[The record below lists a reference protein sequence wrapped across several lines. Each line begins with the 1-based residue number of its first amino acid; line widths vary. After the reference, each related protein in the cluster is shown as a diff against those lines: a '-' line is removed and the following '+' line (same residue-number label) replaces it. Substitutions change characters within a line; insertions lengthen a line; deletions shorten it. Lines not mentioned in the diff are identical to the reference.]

1 MTKLAEKLLTP
12 DEFEGAMSYFST
24 RKGDSRGI
32 AYDFYV
38 LGKNAATISAKFDCS
53 KQNVIKVVGRF
64 ATALDRYYQAQ
75 RNVGLAPAPV
85 ATAAPDPALLVK
97 QAEEALRRA
106 QEFAAQSGAS
116 VPAKAPAVKPAAA
129 KRAASPQPASKKSS
143 QAGVKRTP
151 AVKATAK
158 TTAAKR
164 PAAKTPARKGT
175 AAKRVR

>member
-1 MTKLAEKLLTP
+1 MTRLAEKLLTP

-75 RNVGLAPAPV
+75 RNVGLAPAPLE
-85 ATAAPDPALLVK
+85 TAATDLAALVK

-106 QEFAAQSGAS
+106 QELAAQSG
-116 VPAKAPAVKPAAA
+116 PTTPTKAPAAKSAVAKRVASPRPAA
-129 KRAASPQPASKKSS
+129 KKASP
-143 QAGVKRTP
+143 AGVKRT
-151 AVKATAK
+151 AATKTPAK
-158 TTAAKR
+158 TTTAKS
-164 PAAKTPARKGT
+164 PTAKAPARKSG